1 MALAELTR
9 IIAMATTQLGLL
21 ATALFAL
28 SWVIGSLLKGA
39 PIPFKDW
46 KQWGQGLQ
54 MDAIKATF
62 ELAIWSFIGSLVAW
76 IAYLI
81 SLAVT

>member
-1 MALAELTR
+1 MALSGLIQA
-9 IIAMATTQLGLL
+9 IALATTQLSLL

-39 PIPFKDW
+39 PIPFKEW

-81 SLAVT
+81 SLSVT